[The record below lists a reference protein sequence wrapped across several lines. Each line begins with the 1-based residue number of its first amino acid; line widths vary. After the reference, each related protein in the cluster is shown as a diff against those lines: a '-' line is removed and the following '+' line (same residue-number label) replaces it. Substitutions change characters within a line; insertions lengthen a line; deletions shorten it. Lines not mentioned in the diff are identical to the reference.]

1 MPSQTFL
8 CKCAQCC
15 DVGVDGVPRNVGGRD
30 LPITI
35 KQVHL
40 AHAANMATSSERT
53 SSILHLARQTL
64 HPSLDRETPSPQYF
78 QGEHPTHQSEMST
91 PVDDLAAE
99 LFAMTLTDNEA
110 SSDGHHKLWV
120 SRSEVQ

>member
-1 MPSQTFL
+1 
-8 CKCAQCC
+8 
-15 DVGVDGVPRNVGGRD
+15 VPRNVGGRD

-120 SRSEVQ
+120 SRSEVQRGKANAHLDTELTGNDT